1 VPSVK
6 WPVYAVEDRRN
17 YEFNANVTGLS
28 YVEPDL
34 FRAEAMRY
42 WMDNFVTLFGR

>member
-1 VPSVK
+1 MTSLE
-6 WPVYAVEDRRN
+6 WPVYGTVDGQN
-17 YEFNANVTGLS
+17 YVFDANVTGLS

-34 FRAEAMRY
+34 FRAEAIQY